1 MSKPDDRSDNAS
13 KIKEHIKNTKQ
24 NIEAADEMISAT
36 PDEKTR
42 EELIEQNKR
51 REEALEPMERE
62 MEQERNYQKI
72 NK

>member
-13 KIKEHIKNTKQ
+13 KIKEHIKNTEQ
-24 NIEAADEMISAT
+24 NIEAADEMISVT
-36 PDEKTR
+36 SDEKTR
-42 EELIEQNKR
+42 EELIERNKR

-62 MEQERNYQKI
+62 MEQESNYQKI